1 MNLNHQT
8 LELMLN
14 EEKSKR
20 KYSTLEKKSTYE
32 SKLSKDDD

>member
-1 MNLNHQT
+1 MNLNHQA

-14 EEKSKR
+14 EEKSKK
-20 KYSTLEKKSTYE
+20 KYSTLQKNSTYE